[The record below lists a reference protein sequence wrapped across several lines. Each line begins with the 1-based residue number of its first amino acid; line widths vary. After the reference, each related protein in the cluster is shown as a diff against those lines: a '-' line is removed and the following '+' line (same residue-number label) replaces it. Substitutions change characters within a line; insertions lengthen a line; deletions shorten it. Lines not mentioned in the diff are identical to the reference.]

1 MTYNYSHDQC
11 NDHTS
16 ALCNI
21 TPMYNVKINGHPC
34 KMKSLDIIHFKLHL
48 QLLHTGIL
56 NLKCKKN
63 KHFATKHF
71 AIKNAKRMIKKSFL
85 FVTLKHKQLCV
96 LRKVNINAK
105 SM

>member
-1 MTYNYSHDQC
+1 
-11 NDHTS
+11 
-16 ALCNI
+16 
-21 TPMYNVKINGHPC
+21 
-34 KMKSLDIIHFKLHL
+34 MKSLDIIHFKLHL

-63 KHFATKHF
+63 KHFA
-71 AIKNAKRMIKKSFL
+71 INNAKRMIKKSCL